1 MSKFTTEV
9 RFICES
15 FIPLEKQGDY
25 TNVDDALQAGYE
37 HIFDFDFPIWKP
49 EYKEHLCKAILL
61 HYYTREIGFE
71 TYALWKLHLRAR
83 MCEIMPKYNALY
95 EQEEKNTPFDN
106 LRHEA
111 VGEEDTTG
119 SYDGTTQAETDGTS
133 RTESNSLTWNKY
145 SDTPQGGISGLDSD
159 TYLTNATKV
168 TGEDTSET
176 TTHAESQGTDHNDT
190 TGTRDTKYT
199 YTGKNSGEAFYSQ
212 MIDFNNRYQSVDSMV
227 IAELNDLFFGLWE

>member
-1 MSKFTTEV
+1 M
-9 RFICES
+9 
-15 FIPLEKQGDY
+15 
-25 TNVDDALQAGYE
+25 
-37 HIFDFDFPIWKP
+37 
-49 EYKEHLCKAILL
+49 
-61 HYYTREIGFE
+61 
-71 TYALWKLHLRAR
+71 
-83 MCEIMPKYNALY
+83 
-95 EQEEKNTPFDN
+95 
-106 LRHEA
+106 
-111 VGEEDTTG
+111 
-119 SYDGTTQAETDGTS
+119 
-133 RTESNSLTWNKY
+133 TWNKY

-168 TGEDTSET
+168 TGEDTTET